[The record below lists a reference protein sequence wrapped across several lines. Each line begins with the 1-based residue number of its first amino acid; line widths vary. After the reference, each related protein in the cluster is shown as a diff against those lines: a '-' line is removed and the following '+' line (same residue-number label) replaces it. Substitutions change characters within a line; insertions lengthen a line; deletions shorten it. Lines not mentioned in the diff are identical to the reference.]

1 MYNTILFEKKEAV
14 LYITLNR
21 PEVFNAF
28 NEDMLIELNDAFEK
42 AAGNKE
48 IRCIV
53 LTGAGKAFCS
63 GQDLK
68 DFNEK
73 KSTFKEALDKRYNPL
88 IKKITEINAP
98 VICALNGV
106 AAGAGMSLAL
116 ACDYRIGA
124 ENSSMTEV
132 FINVG
137 LVPDSGSGFFLPRI
151 VGYAKAFELCIT
163 GEKITANEALKLG
176 LLNKVVSN
184 NALLKKYTDIT
195 AKQFASRPTY
205 AIGLIKQLLRNSFE
219 SDLQSILEKESE
231 FQQRAGETNDFQEG
245 INSFLEKRKPAFKG
259 N

>member
-1 MYNTILFEKKEAV
+1 MYNTILIEKKESV

-28 NEDMLIELNDAFEK
+28 NEEMLNELNDAFEK
-42 AAGNKE
+42 AADDKD

-73 KSTFKEALDKRYNPL
+73 KSTFKEVLDNKYNPL
-88 IKKITEINAP
+88 IKKITEINVP
-98 VICALNGV
+98 VICSVNGV

-151 VGYAKAFELCIT
+151 TGYAKAFELCVT
-163 GEKITANEALKLG
+163 GEKITAAEALKLG
-176 LLNKVVSN
+176 LMNKVVSN
-184 NALLKKYTDIT
+184 IALLKKYTEIT
-195 AKQFASRPTY
+195 AKQFASRPTF
-205 AIGLIKQLLRNSFE
+205 AIGLIKQLLRKSFE
-219 SDLQSILEKESE
+219 SDLQSILETESE
-231 FQQRAGETNDFQEG
+231 FQQRAGDTYDFKEG
-245 INSFLEKRKPAFKG
+245 INSFLEKRKADFKG